1 MIGMSRFHDLG
12 SDMRVAPLYRPP
24 AAAAPAMPTGL
35 TGAALE
41 QSQEDERSNQWRN
54 AFAGDVGNW
63 QLQRGGYAQ
72 ALSDAYVGA
81 QNPMAATNMA
91 DNRRQAAFRSAR
103 TGQRGGSA
111 DMSRRSRVQQ
121 DYASRLAQILAGG
134 HQIRQG
140 QLDTDR
146 DAAQA
151 WRMQS
156 FQAAPGQQL
165 ATQSQLNAS
174 RARTGQAQDM
184 ATMTQQGI
192 ADNMGYDNFMSQL
205 IGSQMSNAGRGIS
218 TAGQMGY
225 GPEWVQ
231 ALSRNMVG

>member
-1 MIGMSRFHDLG
+1 MVTSN
-12 SDMRVAPLYRPP
+12 S
-24 AAAAPAMPTGL
+24 
-35 TGAALE
+35 TGAVLE
-41 QSQEDERSNQWRN
+41 QEREDARTDQWRG
-54 AFAGDVGNW
+54 AFAGDVNRW
-63 QLQRGGYAQ
+63 QQQRGGYAQ
-72 ALSDAYVGA
+72 ALSDSYVGA
-81 QNPMAATNMA
+81 QNPIAATNMA

-111 DMSRRSRVQQ
+111 DMARRGRVQQ

-151 WRMQS
+151 WRMRS
-156 FQAAPGQQL
+156 FEAAPGQQL

-174 RARTGQAQDM
+174 RARAGQAQDTAM
-184 ATMTQQGI
+184 MTQQGI
-192 ADNMGYDNFMSQL
+192 ADNMGYDNFISQL
-205 IGSQMSNAGRGIS
+205 IGGQMSNAGRGIS